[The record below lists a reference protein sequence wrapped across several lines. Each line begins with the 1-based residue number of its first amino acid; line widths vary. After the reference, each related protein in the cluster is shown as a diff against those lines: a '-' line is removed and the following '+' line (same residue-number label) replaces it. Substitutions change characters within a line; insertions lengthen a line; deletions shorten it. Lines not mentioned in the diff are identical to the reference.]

1 MIKDK
6 SILAV
11 IPARGG
17 SKGLPGKNI
26 LSFAGQPLISWT
38 IQAAQKSKYIDKCI
52 VSTDNSTISDV
63 AKKYNGDVPF
73 IRPKNLACD
82 KTPSIDVIFHAIDF
96 FTQRGTNFDYFLL
109 LEPTSP
115 LRNENDIDSAISKLV
130 SKRDIADSI
139 IGVSKIEATHPVF
152 DVKINSLGLIESYT
166 STDFESFRRQDIEP
180 LYFFEGSI
188 YLSDTMTL
196 LKRKNFCHERTLPYI
211 IPRWKSLE
219 IDELPDLIMAEAIM
233 NNLEQLEKYS
243 A

>member
-73 IRPKNLACD
+73 IEFKSKERKIIKKYLPNFDNKFILKDTNLKLKNSSSVRVLELKGLVKMNDYFDNFQVKETYNYNKKNFNIDGIIDLTNSKVNVTRLNYNKKKGVKSELKFNINFIPSKYYNVKNL
-82 KTPSIDVIFHAIDF
+82 
-96 FTQRGTNFDYFLL
+96 NF
-109 LEPTSP
+109 
-115 LRNENDIDSAISKLV
+115 
-130 SKRDIADSI
+130 
-139 IGVSKIEATHPVF
+139 
-152 DVKINSLGLIESYT
+152 
-166 STDFESFRRQDIEP
+166 
-180 LYFFEGSI
+180 
-188 YLSDTMTL
+188 
-196 LKRKNFCHERTLPYI
+196 
-211 IPRWKSLE
+211 
-219 IDELPDLIMAEAIM
+219 
-233 NNLEQLEKYS
+233 
-243 A
+243 